1 MIRKCKNLKE
11 EIQKRPRPVID
22 QNGVAV
28 HKAVKS
34 ELNRGFMSN
43 ILSAQKQ
50 NAVRPMNC

>member
-1 MIRKCKNLKE
+1 MIKKCKNLKE

-43 ILSAQKQ
+43 IMKS
-50 NAVRPMNC
+50 